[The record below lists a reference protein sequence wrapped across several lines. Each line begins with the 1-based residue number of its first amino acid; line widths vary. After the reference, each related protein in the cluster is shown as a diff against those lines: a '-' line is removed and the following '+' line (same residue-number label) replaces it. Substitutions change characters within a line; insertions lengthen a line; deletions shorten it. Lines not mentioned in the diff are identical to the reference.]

1 MPIRVTLDLMLNR
14 RKMKAKDLAQRI
26 GITEANLS
34 LLRTGKV
41 KGLRFETLAKICAV
55 LDCQPGDLLAHDR
68 DDSDLLVGADGQDP

>member
-55 LDCQPGDLLAHDR
+55 LDCQPGDLLAHDP
-68 DDSDLLVGADGQDP
+68 DESDLTAGDEDGAP

>member
-55 LDCQPGDLLAHDR
+55 LDCQPGDLLAHDP
-68 DDSDLLVGADGQDP
+68 DDHDLMADGEGQDA